1 MLCHYREFSIKIWI
15 INWYDDLASV
25 PFFERF
31 SVQILESATAAKGVM
46 SKKVKLAWF
55 QSKINYIDRI
65 FYLSRVVEYV
75 WIRHLRFFLELYR
88 KIIFIRSTII
98 LFTSDIIRNSNI
110 LLNSILVAWYGSY
123 QYSVVWLIL
132 YPDTICSLT
141 MWSYYFMNKL
151 LNL

>member
-1 MLCHYREFSIKIWI
+1 MLCHYREFSINIWI
-15 INWYDDLASV
+15 VNWYEDLASV

-65 FYLSRVVEYV
+65 FCLSRVVEYV

>member
-31 SVQILESATAAKGVM
+31 SVQILESATAGKGVI

-98 LFTSDIIRNSNI
+98 LFTSDIIMNSNI
-110 LLNSILVAWYGSY
+110 LLNSIGCMIWIIPIFCRMINIVSWYY
-123 QYSVVWLIL
+123 LLFNNVIIL
-132 YPDTICSLT
+132 FYE
-141 MWSYYFMNKL
+141 
-151 LNL
+151 